1 MWTINTK
8 ELNRPVDVLCIE
20 KMAQH
25 LQYANLKETK
35 TDMMPRLTLAMPL
48 FCFCGAV
55 LSAIVAWQE
64 LALLGKPLPSQ
75 KGFYESIL
83 SGENSFGPSAYS
95 KMVALKD
102 CSYGLEPIVVNIR
115 GAENTA
121 QFAAICMK
129 TAAEITQTMPT
140 NSYGWY
146 VMAQAAAQL
155 NDVDNFKTGYLNS
168 FLTGP
173 HEQWITVQRVDL
185 AENNL
190 AKLTPE
196 MMAAH
201 EKDIALLAVS
211 TKGVQAIA
219 RRYVSD
225 VNFRDRVTDI
235 VAKLPDA
242 NQRRFLNLVRRSV
255 KT

>member
-1 MWTINTK
+1 
-8 ELNRPVDVLCIE
+8 
-20 KMAQH
+20 
-25 LQYANLKETK
+25 
-35 TDMMPRLTLAMPL
+35 MMPRLTIAMPL

-55 LSAIVAWQE
+55 ISAIVAWQE
-64 LALLGKPLPSQ
+64 LAFLGKKQPAE

-83 SGENSFGPSAYS
+83 AGENTFGPSSYS
-95 KMVALKD
+95 KMLALKD
-102 CSYGLEPIVVNIR
+102 CSYGLQPIVINIR

-121 QFAAICMK
+121 RFAAVCLK

-140 NSYGWY
+140 NSYAWY
-146 VMAQAAAQL
+146 VKAQAAVQL
-155 NDVDNFKTGYLNS
+155 NDADNFRTSYLNS

-185 AENNL
+185 AENNFD
-190 AKLTPE
+190 KLTPD
-196 MMAAH
+196 MLAAH
-201 EKDIALLAVS
+201 EKDIALLALS
-211 TKGVQAIA
+211 SNGVRAIA

-242 NQRRFLNLVRRSV
+242 NQRRFLNLVRRAA
-255 KT
+255 KI